1 MNYLEINWVLIAVIG
16 ILVIY
21 GVKGKN
27 DGFIKTVF
35 GMFSLIIALVAGTF
49 LGPHLSTAIKE
60 SETVL
65 PYITEKLE
73 TTKEQDKKEKGI
85 KAQDLPE
92 ILKDFLENNN
102 NEKRFKE
109 LEAKDIEDY
118 VHKQMAIWVIN
129 ALSFILVFIITWIV
143 LWYLCMTLN
152 IISKLPVLNGLN
164 KTAGILVGILRGF
177 IVIWMW
183 CIILTIFSGSDFG
196 KAVFGY
202 INSSTFLSMIY
213 NNNLLLQIGN
223 ILI

>member
-16 ILVIY
+16 VFVIY

-65 PYITEKLE
+65 PYIAEKLE
-73 TTKEQDKKEKGI
+73 TTKERDKKEEGI

-102 NEKRFKE
+102 NEERFKE
-109 LEAKDIEDY
+109 LAAKDIEDY
-118 VHKQMAIWVIN
+118 IHKQMAIWVIN
-129 ALSFILVFIITWIV
+129 ALSFILVFIVTWIV

>member
-73 TTKEQDKKEKGI
+73 ATKEQDKKEKGI